1 MFFCLKPL
9 FDKAFRQKNMLLYV
23 NAVNLANCPSDHGL
37 DQIELFLWE
46 YRSKRDT
53 PTKIGLLRN

>member
-23 NAVNLANCPSDHGL
+23 NAINLANCPSDHGL

-46 YRSKRDT
+46 YRA
-53 PTKIGLLRN
+53 